1 MFGVRSR
8 NPMLRSEALERTGGY
23 AGGAVMSIDGFVNKC
38 GILFAVLVFTFS
50 WAWQQTLAQLNGW
63 LWAAVF
69 AGFILALVTSFAPQ
83 HARITA
89 PLYAAAEGVVLGAIS
104 RVYDAQF
111 QGIVFQAVLLT
122 FGVLGVMLFLYR
134 TRIVRPTEKMR
145 MILTSAVGAIALV
158 YLIQIVMGFFGAGI
172 PLIFGSGPVGI
183 GFSLLVVGIA
193 AFTLIL
199 DFEFIENAAGRAPK
213 QLEWYSAFALM
224 VTLIWMYLE
233 ILRLLSK
240 MQSRR

>member
-1 MFGVRSR
+1 MFGMRTR
-8 NPMLRSEALERTGGY
+8 NPMFRQGALDASLAN
-23 AGGAVMSIDGFVNKC
+23 AGGGVMSIDGFVNKC
-38 GILFAVLVFTFS
+38 GILLAVLVFTFS
-50 WAWQQTLAQLNGW
+50 WAWNRPQAMLGGW
-63 LWAAVF
+63 LWGMLI
-69 AGFILALVTSFAPQ
+69 AGFILAMITSFAPQ
-83 HARITA
+83 YAKITA

-104 RVYDAQF
+104 RVYEVQF
-111 QGIVFQAVLLT
+111 QGIVLQAVLLT

-134 TRIVRPTEKMR
+134 TRIVQATERMR
-145 MILTSAVGAIALV
+145 MIVTSALGGIFLV
-158 YLIQIVMGFFGAGI
+158 YLIQIVLGFFGAGI
-172 PLIFGSGPVGI
+172 PGIFGNGPVGI

-199 DFEFIENAAGRAPK
+199 DFEFIENAVGRAPK
-213 QLEWYSAFALM
+213 QMEWYGAFALM